1 MSEDKIV
8 VNVDIDLE
16 DLIPGFLDN
25 RQSDLQKLEQALG
38 DQDFETL
45 RSIGHNIKGVGG
57 GYGFHEM
64 TVIDAAIEESAKEN
78 KLEVANENV
87 RKLSHYLSN
96 IEIAYEEG

>member
-8 VNVDIDLE
+8 VHVDIDLE

-64 TVIDAAIEESAKEN
+64 TVIGAAIEESAKEN

>member
-8 VNVDIDLE
+8 VHVDIDLE

-25 RQSDLQKLEQALG
+25 RQKDLQDLEQALEK
-38 DQDFETL
+38 QDFEIL

-57 GYGFHEM
+57 GYGFNEM
-64 TVIDAAIEESAKEN
+64 TAIGAAIEESAKEN
-78 KLEVANENV
+78 KLEIANENV

-96 IEIAYEEG
+96 IEIIYEEG

>member
-8 VNVDIDLE
+8 VHVDIDLE

-64 TVIDAAIEESAKEN
+64 TVIGAAIEECAKEN
-78 KLEVANENV
+78 MLEAAIENV

-96 IEIAYEEG
+96 IEIVYEEE

>member
-8 VNVDIDLE
+8 VHVDIDLE

-64 TVIDAAIEESAKEN
+64 TVIGAAIEESAKEN

-96 IEIAYEEG
+96 IEIVYEEG